1 MSAIDHVKLFEEY
14 IPNTKEV
21 VKIMD
26 KGAGSEYSQAPV
38 LDMSNGLLV
47 DGGERRDST
56 KLT

>member
-26 KGAGSEYSQAPV
+26 KGANSEYSQAPV
-38 LDMSNGLLV
+38 SDMSNGLHV

>member
-26 KGAGSEYSQAPV
+26 KGANSEYSQALV
-38 LDMSNGLLV
+38 SDMSNGLHV

-56 KLT
+56 K